1 MSAKN
6 EPDMERHSTEWP
18 AVSRQ
23 SKALEE
29 VDKLL
34 KSVEPAG
41 EKLKNIVKDH
51 SEACEEIKTKL
62 EGHKT
67 GR

>member
-1 MSAKN
+1 MSPKK
-6 EPDMERHSTEWP
+6 EPDMEGHSTEWP

-29 VDKLL
+29 VAKLL
-34 KSVEPAG
+34 ESQEPAG
-41 EKLKNIVKDH
+41 EKLKNLVKEH

-62 EGHKT
+62 AGHKG